1 MKENK
6 MPGRERQQIPL
17 KDKTNSVVQDTKI
30 KKIKTALDADLSD
43 CLANGFSCSLTDS
56 SIPEEIENAY
66 PYEEYLL
73 ENIEEIHK
81 DTDLFMENIINPYFR
96 I

>member
-43 CLANGFSCSLTDS
+43 GLANGFSCSLTDS
-56 SIPEEIENAY
+56 STPEEIENAY

-81 DTDLFMENIINPYFR
+81 DTDLFLEDIINPYFR